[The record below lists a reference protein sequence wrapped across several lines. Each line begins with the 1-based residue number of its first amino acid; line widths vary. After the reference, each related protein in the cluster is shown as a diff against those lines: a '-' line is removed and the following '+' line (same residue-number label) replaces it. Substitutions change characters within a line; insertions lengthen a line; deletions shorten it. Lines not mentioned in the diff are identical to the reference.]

1 MAVLPE
7 IVSVHVLELC
17 VNFLLEYKFGNL
29 FRDVFQM
36 PKFEILGSRL
46 KASRHL

>member
-29 FRDVFQM
+29 FRDFSEC
-36 PKFEILGSRL
+36 PYLKFWVP
-46 KASRHL
+46 A